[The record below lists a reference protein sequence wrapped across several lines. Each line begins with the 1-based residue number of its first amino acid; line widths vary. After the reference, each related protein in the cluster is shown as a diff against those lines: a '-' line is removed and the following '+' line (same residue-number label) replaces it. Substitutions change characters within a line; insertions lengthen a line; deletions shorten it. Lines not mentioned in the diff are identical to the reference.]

1 MLITLVMKGIIMDYN
16 KLAELLFPEIDKT
29 PEDYEALYPAREE
42 GKVVTRLGP
51 SPTGFIHLGNL
62 YGAFVDER
70 LAHQGAKAGNP
81 GIFYLRIEDTDDK
94 RFVEGAV
101 ETIINSLKFFNI
113 SFDEGAALPEVGE
126 AYGTAE
132 TGDYGPYFQ
141 SKRGPV
147 YQAFVKDLVKR
158 GEAYPCFLTE
168 EELADIRAQQEA
180 NKETTGIYGKYA
192 EKSRSLSYE
201 EIEANIK
208 EGKSYVVRMKSD
220 AKDEYIKV
228 MDGIRGEVSMP
239 ANNQDVII
247 LKTNGIPT
255 YHFAHVIDDH
265 LMRTTHVVRGEEWLM
280 SLPIHVELFG
290 KFGFPMPTYCHTA
303 VLMKVDEE
311 TGNKR
316 KLSKR
321 KDPELSLDYYRNEGY
336 HPQAVKEYLLTILNS
351 NFEEWRMANPDAPID
366 EFEFTTEKMS
376 SAGALFDLN
385 KLNDIS
391 KDVLLKIPADQL
403 ADFMIDWAREF
414 KPNALPLLEDKEY
427 LTKIL
432 DLGRDEAKPRKD
444 LIYAKQI
451 FDFISYFYDEYFVI
465 EERVPE
471 QVSDEDAREIL
482 KRYLETYDH
491 SDDQSQW
498 FEKIR
503 TITADMG
510 YAVKPKD
517 YKKHPEEYKGSVAHV
532 STVIRIAVMG
542 RSQSPDVWSIQQILG
557 EDRVRARISQLIG

>member
-1 MLITLVMKGIIMDYN
+1 MDYN
-16 KLAELLFPEIDKT
+16 KLAELLFPNIDKT

-42 GKVVTRLGP
+42 GRIITRLGP

-70 LAHQGAKAGNP
+70 LAHRGAKAGNP
-81 GIFYLRIEDTDDK
+81 GTFYLRIEDTDDK

-101 ETIINSLKFFNI
+101 ETIINSLKFFGI
-113 SFDEGAALPEVGE
+113 TFDEGAALPAPGQE
-126 AYGTAE
+126 YGTAE
-132 TGDYGPYFQ
+132 SGSYGPYFQ
-141 SKRGPV
+141 SKRGPI
-147 YQAFVKDLVKR
+147 YQTFAKKLVSEGK
-158 GEAYPCFLTE
+158 AYPCFLSE
-168 EELADIRAQQEA
+168 EEIADIRAQQEA
-180 NKETTGIYGKYA
+180 AKETTGIYGKYA
-192 EKSRSLSYE
+192 EKNRNLTYE
-201 EIEANIK
+201 EIEANISA
-208 EGKSYVVRMKSD
+208 GKPYVVRLKSD
-220 AKDEYIKV
+220 GDTSYFKI
-228 MDGIRGEVSMP
+228 MDAVRGEVSMP
-239 ANNQDVII
+239 GNNQDTII
-247 LKTNGIPT
+247 LKANGIPT

-265 LMRTTHVVRGEEWLM
+265 LMGTTHVVRGEEWLM
-280 SLPIHVELFG
+280 SLPIHVELFS
-290 KFGFPMPTYCHTA
+290 KLGFEMPVYCHTA

-321 KDPELSLDYYRNEGY
+321 KDPELSLDYYRKQGY

-351 NFEEWRMANPDAPID
+351 NFEEWRMANPDADID
-366 EFEFTTEKMS
+366 EFDFTTEKMS

-391 KDVLLKIPADQL
+391 KDVLLKIPADEL
-403 ADFMIDWAREF
+403 ADFMLGWAKEF
-414 KPNALPLLEDKEY
+414 KPQIAPLLEDRDY
-427 LTKIL
+427 LTRIL

-444 LIYAKQI
+444 LIYASQI
-451 FDFISYFYDEYFVI
+451 WDFISYFYDDYFVI
-465 EERVPE
+465 QERVPE
-471 QVSDEDAREIL
+471 QVSDEDAKEIL
-482 KRYLETYDH
+482 SRYLDTYDH
-491 SDDQSQW
+491 SDDQSAW

-503 TITADMG
+503 TITADLG

-557 EDRVRARISQLIG
+557 EDKVRSRISQLIG

>member
-1 MLITLVMKGIIMDYN
+1 
-16 KLAELLFPEIDKT
+16 
-29 PEDYEALYPAREE
+29 
-42 GKVVTRLGP
+42 
-51 SPTGFIHLGNL
+51 
-62 YGAFVDER
+62 
-70 LAHQGAKAGNP
+70 
-81 GIFYLRIEDTDDK
+81 DTDDK

-101 ETIINSLKFFNI
+101 ETIINSLKFFDIN
-113 SFDEGAALPEVGE
+113 FDEGATLPKEGE
-126 AYGTAE
+126 EYGSAE
-132 TGDYGPYFQ
+132 SGSYGPYFQ
-141 SKRGPV
+141 SKRGPI
-147 YQAFVKDLVKR
+147 YQAFVKDLVSK
-158 GEAYPCFLTE
+158 GQAYPCFLTE
-168 EELADIRAQQEA
+168 DDLANIRAEQEA

-192 EKSRSLSYE
+192 EKSRNLSYD

-208 EGKSYVVRMKSD
+208 SGKSYVIRLKSKGNAID
-220 AKDEYIKV
+220 PSNCCMENGAECAGTVNEGSDSTPKLRYENRNGVMYIKV
-228 MDGIRGEVSMP
+228 VDAIRGEIAMP
-239 ANNQDVII
+239 ANDQDVVI
-247 LKTNGIPT
+247 LKANGIPT
-255 YHFAHVIDDH
+255 YHFAHVVDDH

-280 SLPIHVELFG
+280 SLPIHVELFERLR
-290 KFGFPMPTYCHTA
+290 FELPTYCHTA

-321 KDPELSLDYYRNEGY
+321 KDPELSLDYYRKEGY

-351 NFEEWRMANPDAPID
+351 NFEEWRMENPDASIE
-366 EFEFTTEKMS
+366 EFDFTTDKMS

-391 KDVLLKIPADQL
+391 KDVLLKIPADEL

-414 KPNALPLLEDKEY
+414 RPAVLPLLEDKEY

-432 DLGRDEAKPRKD
+432 DLGRNDNKPRKD

-451 FDFISYFYDEYFVI
+451 FEFISYFYDKYFTI
-465 EERVPE
+465 EEQIPE
-471 QVSDEDAREIL
+471 QVSDEDAKEIL

-491 SDDQSQW
+491 NDDQSQW

-503 TITADMG
+503 TITGDMG

-557 EDRVRARISQLIG
+557 EERTKARIAELI

>member
-1 MLITLVMKGIIMDYN
+1 MDYN
-16 KLAELLFPEIDKT
+16 KLAELLFPNIDKT
-29 PEDYEALYPAREE
+29 PEDYEALYPARSE
-42 GKVVTRLGP
+42 GQIITRLGP

-70 LAHQGAKAGNP
+70 LAHSGAKAGNP

-101 ETIINSLKFFNI
+101 ETIINSLEFFGI
-113 SFDEGAALPEVGE
+113 TFDEGAALPAPGQD
-126 AYGTAE
+126 YGTAE
-132 TGDYGPYFQ
+132 TGSYGPYFQ
-141 SKRGPV
+141 SKRGPI
-147 YQAFVKDLVKR
+147 YQTYARKLVSEGK
-158 GEAYPCFLTE
+158 AYPCFLSE
-168 EELADIRAQQEA
+168 EEIADIRAQQEA
-180 NKETTGIYGKYA
+180 AKETTGIYGKYA
-192 EKSRSLSYE
+192 EKNRNLTYE
-201 EIEANIK
+201 EIEANIRA
-208 EGKSYVVRMKSD
+208 GKPYVIRLKSD
-220 AKDEYIKV
+220 GDTSYFKITDA
-228 MDGIRGEVSMP
+228 IRGEVSMP
-239 ANNQDVII
+239 GNNQDTII
-247 LKTNGIPT
+247 LKANGIPT

-265 LMRTTHVVRGEEWLM
+265 LMGTTHVVRGEEWLM
-280 SLPIHVELFG
+280 SLPIHVELFS
-290 KFGFPMPTYCHTA
+290 KLGFEMPVYCHTA

-321 KDPELSLDYYRNEGY
+321 KDPELSLDYYRKQGY

-351 NFEEWRMANPDAPID
+351 NFEEWRMANPDADID
-366 EFEFTTEKMS
+366 EFDFTTEKMS

-391 KDVLLKIPADQL
+391 KDVLLKIPADEL
-403 ADFMIDWAREF
+403 ADFMLGWAREF
-414 KPNALPLLEDKEY
+414 KPQIAPLLEDKEY

-432 DLGRDEAKPRKD
+432 DLGRNEAKPRKD
-444 LIYAKQI
+444 LIYASQI
-451 FDFISYFYDEYFVI
+451 WDFISYFYDDYFVI
-465 EERVPE
+465 QERIPE
-471 QVSDEDAREIL
+471 QVSDEDAKEIL
-482 KRYLETYDH
+482 GRYLKTYDH
-491 SDDQSQW
+491 SDDQSAW

-503 TITADMG
+503 TITADLG

-557 EDRVRARISQLIG
+557 EDKVRSRISQLIG

>member
-1 MLITLVMKGIIMDYN
+1 MDYN
-16 KLAELLFPEIDKT
+16 KLAELLFPNIDKT

-42 GKVVTRLGP
+42 GRIITRLGP

-70 LAHQGAKAGNP
+70 LAHRGAKAGNP

-101 ETIINSLKFFNI
+101 ETIINSLKFFGI
-113 SFDEGAALPEVGE
+113 TFDEGAALPTPGQE
-126 AYGTAE
+126 YGTAE
-132 TGDYGPYFQ
+132 SGSYGPYFQ
-141 SKRGPV
+141 SKRGPI
-147 YQAFVKDLVKR
+147 YQTFAKKLVSEGK
-158 GEAYPCFLTE
+158 AYPCFLSE
-168 EELADIRAQQEA
+168 EEIADIRVQQEA
-180 NKETTGIYGKYA
+180 AKETTGIYGKYA
-192 EKSRSLSYE
+192 EKNRNLTYE
-201 EIEANIK
+201 EIEANISA
-208 EGKSYVVRMKSD
+208 GKPYVVRLKSD
-220 AKDEYIKV
+220 GDTSYFKI
-228 MDGIRGEVSMP
+228 MDAVRGEVSMP
-239 ANNQDVII
+239 GNNQDTII
-247 LKTNGIPT
+247 LKANGIPT

-265 LMRTTHVVRGEEWLM
+265 LMGTTHVVRGEEWLM
-280 SLPIHVELFG
+280 SLPIHVELFS
-290 KFGFPMPTYCHTA
+290 KLGFEMPVYCHTA

-321 KDPELSLDYYRNEGY
+321 KDPELSLDYYRKQGY

-351 NFEEWRMANPDAPID
+351 NFEEWRMANPNADID
-366 EFEFTTEKMS
+366 EFDFTTEKMS

-391 KDVLLKIPADQL
+391 KDVLLKIPADEL
-403 ADFMIDWAREF
+403 ADFILGWAKEF
-414 KPNALPLLEDKEY
+414 KPQIAPLLEDRDY
-427 LTKIL
+427 LTRIL

-444 LIYAKQI
+444 LIYASQI
-451 FDFISYFYDEYFVI
+451 WDFISYFYDDYFVI
-465 EERVPE
+465 QERVPE
-471 QVSDEDAREIL
+471 QVSDEDAKEIL
-482 KRYLETYDH
+482 SRYLDTYDH
-491 SDDQSQW
+491 SDDQSAW

-503 TITADMG
+503 TITADLG

-557 EDRVRARISQLIG
+557 EDKVRSRISQLIG

>member
-1 MLITLVMKGIIMDYN
+1 MLLDKEKHMDYN
-16 KLAELLFPEIDKT
+16 KLAELLFPQIDKT
-29 PEDYEALYPAREE
+29 PEDYEAMYPPREE
-42 GKVVTRLGP
+42 GKVITRLGP

-70 LAHQGAKAGNP
+70 LAHQDGGT
-81 GIFYLRIEDTDDK
+81 FYLRIEDTDDK
-94 RFVEGAV
+94 RYVEGAV
-101 ETIINSLKFFNI
+101 ETIINSLKFFDI
-113 SFDEGAALPEVGE
+113 SFDEGASFG
-126 AYGTAE
+126 
-132 TGDYGPYFQ
+132 GDYGPYYQ
-141 SKRGPV
+141 SERGPI
-147 YQAFVKDLVKR
+147 YQAFVKRLVSQGK
-158 GEAYPCFLTE
+158 AYPCFLTE
-168 EELADIRAQQEA
+168 EELTEIRAQQEA
-180 NKETTGIYGKYA
+180 AKETTGIYGKYA
-192 EKSRSLSYE
+192 EKNRNLSYE
-201 EIEANIK
+201 EIETNIAAGK
-208 EGKSYVVRMKSD
+208 PYVIRLKSEGDGVAYIHVED
-220 AKDEYIKV
+220 A
-228 MDGIRGEVSMP
+228 IRGDVSMP
-239 ANNQDVII
+239 CNNQDVVI
-247 LKTNGIPT
+247 LKANGIPT

-280 SLPIHVELFG
+280 SLPIHVELFEAL
-290 KFGFPMPTYCHTA
+290 GFQLPTYCHTA
-303 VLMKVDEE
+303 VLMKLDDE

-321 KDPELSLDYYRNEGY
+321 KDPELSLDYYRQEGY

-351 NFEEWRMANPDAPID
+351 NFEEWRMENPDADID
-366 EFEFTTEKMS
+366 EFQFTTEKMS

-391 KDVLLKIPADQL
+391 KDVLLRIPAGEL
-403 ADFMIDWAREF
+403 ADFRLEWAKEF
-414 KPNALPLLEDKEY
+414 KPKAAHLLEDKEY

-432 DLGRDEAKPRKD
+432 NIGRDDAKPRKD

-451 FDFISYFYDEYFVI
+451 FDFISYFYDDYFLI
-465 EERVPE
+465 EERIPE
-471 QVSDEDAREIL
+471 QVSDEDAKEIL

-542 RSQSPDVWSIQQILG
+542 RSQSPDVWTIQQILG
-557 EDRVRARISQLIG
+557 EDRVRARISELIG